1 MRCLIASTL
10 RLASLVPDLI
20 VEAGEEQDF
29 VSSVLDVVLECSETA
44 RLQISGERPESQS
57 DDEHTTISYQMANEN
72 VQVVVPAEM
81 KRKII
86 NSWKDLGPAVLNQ
99 FEFEADEVED
109 TRCLLGR
116 RVYPP
121 GVIPEVFQVQAR
133 LIEADVRLKNFW
145 SPDVLPGKEPF
156 ELVLADPPFGLNM
169 HSSPKVVSKDSLLQ
183 QFLSVTLKQSL

>member
-20 VEAGEEQDF
+20 VEAGEEQEF
-29 VSSVLDVVLECSETA
+29 VSSVLDVVLECSAAA

-57 DDEHTTISYQMANEN
+57 DDEHTTISYQMGAEN

-86 NSWKDLGPAVLNQ
+86 NSWKDLGPAVLNH
-99 FEFEADEVED
+99 FDYDADEEEGI
-109 TRCLLGR
+109 RFLLSR

-121 GVIPEVFQVQAR
+121 GVIPEVFQV
-133 LIEADVRLKNFW
+133 
-145 SPDVLPGKEPF
+145 
-156 ELVLADPPFGLNM
+156 
-169 HSSPKVVSKDSLLQ
+169 
-183 QFLSVTLKQSL
+183 